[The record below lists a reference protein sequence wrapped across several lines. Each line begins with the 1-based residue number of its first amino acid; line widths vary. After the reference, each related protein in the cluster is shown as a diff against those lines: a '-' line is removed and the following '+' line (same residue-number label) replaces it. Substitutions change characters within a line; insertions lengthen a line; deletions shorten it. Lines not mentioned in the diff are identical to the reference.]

1 MDTSVKKAM
10 FSNKNL
16 SMSRMHFQEAQMPH
30 DYIYL
35 REEEGKSNRTCVE
48 IHGSMAW
55 LQTR

>member
-1 MDTSVKKAM
+1 MDTSVKEAM

-35 REEEGKSNRTCVE
+35 REEGKVVKSDLC
-48 IHGSMAW
+48 
-55 LQTR
+55 